1 MIKYPISVKK
11 KQYFEE
17 KHMDLLLGEEGKMN
31 YVLIKNFNTFMYD
44 YTLHCGRKQYCHF
57 CLLAISTEKNIKMS
71 CQRLL

>member
-31 YVLIKNFNTFMYD
+31 YVLIKNLIRLCMIIH
-44 YTLHCGRKQYCHF
+44 YTAEENSIVIFVY
-57 CLLAISTEKNIKMS
+57 
-71 CQRLL
+71 